1 MALQRSPLKI
11 NKKVVLL
18 LDLVTSSPKIVSL
31 QIWLPVNKGDI
42 FETLLMDINSFKFML
57 F

>member
-1 MALQRSPLKI
+1 MTLQRSPLKI